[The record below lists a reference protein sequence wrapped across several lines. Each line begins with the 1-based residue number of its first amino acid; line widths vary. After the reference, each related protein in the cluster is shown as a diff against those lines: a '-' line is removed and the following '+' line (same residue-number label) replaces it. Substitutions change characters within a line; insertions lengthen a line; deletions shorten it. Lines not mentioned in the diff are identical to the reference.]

1 MPTVPTGKATRL
13 DASCFMQA
21 LDDLGRRDRMLSA
34 ARKRAGEPPLRR
46 WPEGFATLL
55 DIIVGQQVST
65 AAAASIKAKLRA
77 SLGALEAETILGAS
91 DETLRGCGLSR
102 QKLGYVRDLAAH
114 VTAGALDVRRLKR
127 LEEEAA

>member
-1 MPTVPTGKATRL
+1 MAEIIRLAARL
-13 DASCFMQA
+13 DKAGPARA
-21 LDDLGRRDRMLSA
+21 LTHLAPPDSVLAA
-34 ARKRAGEPPLRR
+34 ARHRAGEPPLRR